1 MQRRAFAEMTVIQV
15 ETSSR
20 LRTWLLCALVL
31 VLPLHTLFVR
41 AWVSWKPFLGLL
53 IALAAWDVL
62 DGIRRRSWPWHR
74 QASIAVG
81 VFLAVGAASW
91 FGEIPDAQS
100 LRLWLAL
107 GVGSL
112 LLLVVER
119 ALRVDGAGRVV
130 MRSIVWSAA
139 ALAASAVALSFVV
152 IGTFGGEIVESI
164 DAIPGVYRVAKAAY
178 LTQGFVALT
187 NWHQDPGY
195 AAAWMNLWAALV
207 LVAWFRG
214 WGFGRWWVNAL
225 IVGGLGAGTFM
236 TMSRTGWL
244 GFLVAVSAAS
254 AFLIFKDRLPA
265 TTVLRF
271 VAASGAV
278 TVVLVALF
286 WVVDRPDLGAD
297 LDVEVAY
304 RITQGASLGDPV
316 DGPSGIQDTRSVVWP
331 RYVAAFRSNPAFGNG
346 LGTGWGTPGV
356 QEPHNL
362 GLQLLGE
369 TGIVGLLAFV
379 GLIFVVGRYGAGTIG
394 AVALTVVAAS
404 AFTQTVLFEP
414 TLWFAGALYLGRT
427 GVAPGDSSKPS

>member
-1 MQRRAFAEMTVIQV
+1 MIEQLDTRTAATTRR
-15 ETSSR
+15 
-20 LRTWLLCALVL
+20 WLLFALVF

-41 AWVSWKPFLGLL
+41 AWVAWKPFLLVL

-81 VFLAVGAASW
+81 VFLVVVAASW
-91 FGEIPDAQS
+91 QGDIPDAQS

-107 GVGSL
+107 GAGTL

-119 ALRVDGAGRVV
+119 ALRVDGADRVV

-139 ALAASAVALSFVV
+139 AVAASAVALSFVV
-152 IGTFGGEIVESI
+152 IGSFGEEVVESI
-164 DAIPGVYRVAKAAY
+164 DAIPGVYRVAKPAY
-178 LTQGFVALT
+178 LADGFIALT

-207 LVAWFRG
+207 LVAWSRG
-214 WGFGRWWVNAL
+214 WGFRRWWVNAL

-244 GFLVAVSAAS
+244 GFLVAVFAAS

-265 TTVLRF
+265 TTVFRF
-271 VAASGAV
+271 VAASAAV

-286 WVVDRPDLGAD
+286 WVVDPPHLGAD

-304 RITQGASLGDPV
+304 RLTQGASLGDSV
-316 DGPSGIQDTRSVVWP
+316 EGPSGIQDTRSVVWP
-331 RYVAAFRSNPAFGNG
+331 SYVAAFRSNPGFGDG

-369 TGIVGLLAFV
+369 TGIAGLLAFV
-379 GLIFVVGRYGAGTIG
+379 GLAFVVGRYGGGTIG

-404 AFTQTVLFEP
+404 TFTQTVLFEP
-414 TLWFAGALYLGRT
+414 TLWFAAALYLGRVGAE
-427 GVAPGDSSKPS
+427 GVDSRDTAETTMQ

>member
-1 MQRRAFAEMTVIQV
+1 MIEHRDTRTATTTRR
-15 ETSSR
+15 
-20 LRTWLLCALVL
+20 WLLCALVF

-41 AWVSWKPFLGLL
+41 AWVAWKPFLWLL
-53 IALAAWDVL
+53 VILAAWDVV

-81 VFLAVGAASW
+81 VFLVVVAVSW
-91 FGEIPDAQS
+91 LGEIPDPQS
-100 LRLWLAL
+100 VRLWLAL
-107 GVGSL
+107 GVGAV

-119 ALRVDGAGRVV
+119 ALRVDGADRVV

-139 ALAASAVALSFVV
+139 AVAASAVALSFVV
-152 IGTFGGEIVESI
+152 IGSFGGEVVESI
-164 DAIPGVYRVAKAAY
+164 DAIPGVYRVAKPAY
-178 LTQGFVALT
+178 LTEGFVALT

-207 LVAWFRG
+207 LVGWSRG
-214 WGFGRWWVNAL
+214 WGFRRWWVNAL

-254 AFLIFKDRLPA
+254 GFLIFKDRLPA
-265 TTVLRF
+265 TAVLRF
-271 VAASGAV
+271 VAASAV
-278 TVVLVALF
+278 VAIALVALF
-286 WVVDRPDLGAD
+286 WVVDPPHRGAD
-297 LDVEVAY
+297 LDEEVAY
-304 RITQGASLGDPV
+304 RMTQGASLGGPV
-316 DGPSGIQDTRSVVWP
+316 EGPSGIQDTRSVVWP
-331 RYVAAFRSNPAFGNG
+331 SYVAAFRSNPAFGNG

-379 GLIFVVGRYGAGTIG
+379 GLAWVVGRYGAGTIG

-414 TLWFAGALYLGRT
+414 TLWFAGALYLGRV
-427 GVAPGDSSKPS
+427 GVVGVDSRETAEKTMQW

>member
-1 MQRRAFAEMTVIQV
+1 MIEQLDTRTAATTRR
-15 ETSSR
+15 
-20 LRTWLLCALVL
+20 WLLCALVF

-41 AWVSWKPFLGLL
+41 AWVAWKPFLVVL

-74 QASIAVG
+74 QASIAAG
-81 VFLAVGAASW
+81 VFLVVMAVSW
-91 FGEIPDAQS
+91 LGEIPDAQS

-107 GVGSL
+107 GAGTL

-119 ALRVDGAGRVV
+119 ALRVDGANRVV

-139 ALAASAVALSFVV
+139 AVAASAVALSFVV
-152 IGTFGGEIVESI
+152 IGSFGGEAVEAI
-164 DAIPGVYRVAKAAY
+164 DAIPGVYRVAKPAY
-178 LTQGFVALT
+178 LADGFIALT

-207 LVAWFRG
+207 LVAWSRG
-214 WGFGRWWVNAL
+214 WGFRRWWINAL

-254 AFLIFKDRLPA
+254 AFLILKDRLPA
-265 TTVLRF
+265 IAVLRL
-271 VAASGAV
+271 VAASAAV
-278 TVVLVALF
+278 TLALVALF
-286 WVVDRPDLGAD
+286 WVVDPPDIGAD
-297 LDVEVAY
+297 LDTEVAY
-304 RITQGASLGDPV
+304 RMTQGASLGASV
-316 DGPSGIQDTRSVVWP
+316 EGPSAIQDTRSVVWP
-331 RYVAAFRSNPAFGNG
+331 SYVAAFRSNPGFGDG

-379 GLIFVVGRYGAGTIG
+379 GLAFVVGRYGAGTIG
-394 AVALTVVAAS
+394 AVAVTVVAAS
-404 AFTQTVLFEP
+404 TFTQTVLFEP
-414 TLWFAGALYLGRT
+414 TLWFAGALYLGRVGAE
-427 GVAPGDSSKPS
+427 GVDSRDTAETTMQ